1 MNSGCIK
8 RAKGVFPIETT
19 SYQGS
24 SSLNLQLLCSG
35 FPVFVVHQILSADN
49 S

>member
-1 MNSGCIK
+1 MKSGYIE
-8 RAKGVFPIETT
+8 RAKGVLSIETT

-24 SSLNLQLLCSG
+24 SSLSLQLLCSG
-35 FPVFVVHQILSADN
+35 FPDLVIHQILSADN